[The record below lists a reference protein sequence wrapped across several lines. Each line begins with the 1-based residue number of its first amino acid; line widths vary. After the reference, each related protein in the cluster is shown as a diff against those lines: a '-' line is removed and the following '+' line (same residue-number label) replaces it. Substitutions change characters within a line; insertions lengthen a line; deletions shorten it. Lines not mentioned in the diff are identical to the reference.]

1 MFMQGRILL
10 YFFLFFS
17 CSSAKKFLILHR
29 LMTEG
34 HLEACELM
42 FGCIDIQAD
51 DSNDNKNK

>member
-1 MFMQGRILL
+1 
-10 YFFLFFS
+10 
-17 CSSAKKFLILHR
+17 
-29 LMTEG
+29 MTEG